1 MANQSSVIELDTK
14 FLENI
19 KKAESALISAANAAD
34 QMTNMFVRA
43 TQGSGQMATMFQNI
57 QAGLDKV
64 GAKAD
69 FSTGVLKANTAL
81 RGTADMVN
89 TLSRNIDDAK
99 SRYAE
104 MLSSMSG
111 KSGKLGGKGGITL
124 LKQDEISNI
133 GKVQEKIK
141 EIDAFLSKPDRKKPL
156 ANDTILKLTEFREF
170 YKGHIK
176 ELNMTDEQR
185 VQKQVT
191 ELRNAFNEMR
201 KIVERYEKDQR
212 ELRKQTEKDEEDRY
226 QAELIRLRRRQQEK
240 IDAEKKYT
248 DEQIAMQKRIEKQ
261 TEDRLARERANAEN
275 NAANERAKKNNSA
288 YAADRNKLTA
298 TTDDYIRMFDTI
310 DKREAESVRRSQK
323 NAEAKAAAYAN
334 ANRTAIASDPD
345 KAIAFAN
352 KARTESRLG
361 VAKSLLLTA
370 RGKTTDEAKINEINK
385 ALQLVEDRINKIN
398 GKELNIKIKENLAI
412 IKTSDDIGKLK
423 SALEYLETRKVNFD
437 IRTEA
442 GAKKLNEI
450 NAAIELARQKMASI
464 SQERYSVEISTN
476 KDQKSEYKDLRRM
489 SKNASGTSDETER
502 RAEISAR
509 LLNLQDQ
516 INTST
521 RKGYDLY
528 VRTGEQLRQNE
539 ALLTKNALKAEN
551 AKVTLDPNGG
561 ALSLG
566 NVESLVKTTNDVK
579 ALRNAFEAIK
589 KAKNDINP
597 NTEEGRKQIQ
607 RLNEALAMTGRRI
620 DECRN
625 RQSLFMQGFN
635 RLQSSGAGMSN
646 MFSRLFATSAIMGF
660 TNKVVRLHSE
670 FEKLRKSLAV
680 LVQGSEKANLI
691 WGKIT
696 RLAIKS
702 PFTVS
707 DLATATRQMAAYR
720 IESDKLYEKTKMLA
734 DVSAG
739 LGVEMSRLILAYGQ
753 VKAANFLRGTELRQ
767 FSEAGIDMLGQ
778 LATYFTQLEGRLVT
792 AADVMERISK
802 RQVMFEDVDK
812 VLQRVTSRG
821 GAFYKMQEEMATTV
835 AGRISNLKD
844 EFMLS
849 MDNIGKSH
857 NETILKAIRI
867 LKWLAQNLDVV
878 IERVG
883 FMLKIWLAWKTTTI
897 VNTVVVKGYATAMSL
912 FTLATFK
919 ATEQMG
925 RLTAATNAF
934 NAASKG
940 NAITALISLAVG
952 IASAFFMIPD
962 AVDSAAES
970 IEENEISEEMDHM
983 ADLAKEVAAAFTEDQ
998 QQITEYSEKIIALTR
1013 EINLL
1018 NKADE
1023 EHVNTSDKVTIM
1035 MRERDIALSSLS
1047 AKSAEYAAKLASVLD
1062 NEEALQ
1068 NFWDNQKKKQNAKT
1082 VTSDK
1087 LRGVNLG
1094 DSIDLLSE
1102 AYRQLGLP
1110 SAYIGDAKTEEELKK
1125 NLREWLDPNSIL
1137 PDQLFVDSYNER
1149 VLNDK
1154 LRDYHTLM
1162 ENLYNAVSVQYY
1174 PNVGRDGKPTRPST
1188 QENFNNQNIESTKA
1202 VEAMFER
1209 FDNAGYASKEFE
1221 DLYRAMVRVN
1231 NAWSNVLDF
1240 DTDTDAE
1247 WNETTAAVE
1256 NFNVALAAFK
1266 KHVDDAAAVQGK
1278 FHPYDLLED
1287 EDVENLV
1294 SILKDSAKEAFNL
1307 KDNQIISEDTQ
1318 REVQTYLDSIFS
1330 AYEITDDAKLMLQ
1343 LMLGSELGFNWTE
1356 FKTELDVWHK
1366 NYNKYTEGLRKSL
1379 EDQDIEVPHP
1389 LKELLSGDKKKDE
1402 LKKELDDEIK
1412 AEKEII
1418 ELYESNIAEGIS
1430 HKADEIELAALRYE
1444 FALER
1449 LKALGKT
1456 EEQAIQ
1462 EIGSVDAFTL
1472 GGLIPREE
1480 AEKFFYAHL
1489 ESIVPE
1495 ISGTHYVGGA
1505 VSTLEYNAAVA
1516 KLAADESARKFLGQ
1530 DKDKDKNKKV
1540 ASDAIKAIN
1549 DVHKAFKDLQ
1559 KDFDDETAK
1568 TGAWEKYGKALEEAL
1583 KPFNMSLE
1591 QFRKQ
1596 FDLTTEAGMVQAFEW
1611 LKKQKAAAKEVYD
1624 IERAIGDVT
1633 WELNIENKNKADEE
1647 LNREIEELF
1656 SGYELSVELE
1666 DLHIPKD
1673 LAQKFF
1679 DIDVTDIN
1687 QLRKT
1692 LYSRKGEFVGTEQLE
1707 EYQNFLDKLDE
1718 MEAKSQQD
1726 RLKKY
1731 LEFSRDAMGERG
1743 KILFESF
1750 GELQDIAKA
1759 FELTDTLAKNEGLI
1773 SDEQLKKM
1781 REAGITFDELMS
1793 KDKSELMSDAWGFT
1807 QDDLDD
1813 IKEYNDLLAEQQAIA
1828 EDASRKKTN
1837 EELAKFDWEKF
1848 TGSKVYQDLYNDM
1861 SNASSAALTVL
1872 INKLEEH
1879 RDQWSKLPVDQVEEY
1894 VRLLEEAKDALDNT
1908 KFPSEIISDAKTTME
1923 KSGYSDS
1930 GEASKEMINAQLE
1943 IESLDIAIS
1952 QWETIA
1958 RLKEEGN
1965 SAGNISLM
1973 LNISEEKINA
1983 ETVDDLKKQK
1993 TYQEDI
1999 VSKSKDYLDAVRKI
2013 QAAYDKQKEHLDK
2026 IKTCVDKVWEGWD
2039 DINSIFGDDNMS
2051 SAIAGMVK
2059 GVSDAAFGMGD
2070 MILATKSAI
2079 EGFKAAEGGAQA
2091 MGFAID
2097 TASGILGIIV
2107 MGIKVV
2113 ATVLKFAFEQ
2123 HDKAIQK
2130 QIDAQIDKVDTLKKE
2145 YETLEEQIEKAY
2157 TAANL
2162 GRLTKDANDNLEDQI
2177 AATEKMISL
2186 EQQKKDADQDK
2197 IDDWNDEI
2205 AEMRKTIEENWN
2217 EAFSTLT
2224 DGILDDVLGTTR
2236 SFVDAWYDAFD
2247 ETGDG
2252 MKGLEENFSEMLLS
2266 MLKQQA
2272 SMQLISPY
2280 IDNYKKWLKNYVDP
2294 ESGDNT
2300 LSIDE
2305 ARKWAEQ
2312 VRGTFPEIND
2322 LLTNFFEG
2330 ASDILEN
2337 DYGELSGLEKGIQGM
2352 TEDQA
2357 EVLAAYW
2364 NSCRFLLSNIDVTLT
2379 KLAES
2384 VMSNNPSSTTMLNE
2398 LRTQTTVLKEIRDS
2412 ISSII
2417 GIGGESGHNGA
2428 YVKVFM

>member
-1 MANQSSVIELDTK
+1 
-14 FLENI
+14 
-19 KKAESALISAANAAD
+19 
-34 QMTNMFVRA
+34 MTDMFARA
-43 TQGSGQMATMFQNI
+43 TQGTGHMAQAFQSI
-57 QAGLDKV
+57 QSGLDKV

-69 FSTGVLKANTAL
+69 FSGGFLKANTELRTTNDMINLFTKNLDEAKTRYSKLLEDFTNPKGKIEGVRIKLLDENELNNAKKLRNAITRINKSLNTKTDKTPEQILAL
-81 RGTADMVN
+81 T
-89 TLSRNIDDAK
+89 
-99 SRYAE
+99 
-104 MLSSMSG
+104 
-111 KSGKLGGKGGITL
+111 
-124 LKQDEISNI
+124 Q
-133 GKVQEKIK
+133 
-141 EIDAFLSKPDRKKPL
+141 
-156 ANDTILKLTEFREF
+156 FRDF
-170 YKGHIK
+170 YKSHLK
-176 ELNMTDEQR
+176 ELNRSDADRVNEVIKAARREFDE
-185 VQKQVT
+185 KLKT
-191 ELRNAFNEMR
+191 LRA
-201 KIVERYEKDQR
+201 
-212 ELRKQTEKDEEDRY
+212 
-226 QAELIRLRRRQQEK
+226 
-240 IDAEKKYT
+240 
-248 DEQIAMQKRIEKQ
+248 
-261 TEDRLARERANAEN
+261 LAREVKKIEQEN
-275 NAANERAKKNNSA
+275 
-288 YAADRNKLTA
+288 
-298 TTDDYIRMFDTI
+298 
-310 DKREAESVRRSQK
+310 
-323 NAEAKAAAYAN
+323 AKATKDAEDEKLMAARA
-334 ANRTAIASDPD
+334 TAEE
-345 KAIAFAN
+345 
-352 KARTESRLG
+352 RRRL
-361 VAKSLLLTA
+361 ST
-370 RGKTTDEAKINEINK
+370 
-385 ALQLVEDRINKIN
+385 
-398 GKELNIKIKENLAI
+398 IKEQ
-412 IKTSDDIGKLK
+412 KQELK
-423 SALEYLETRKVNFD
+423 DVTKES
-437 IRTEA
+437 
-442 GAKKLNEI
+442 KK
-450 NAAIELARQKMASI
+450 
-464 SQERYSVEISTN
+464 
-476 KDQKSEYKDLRRM
+476 
-489 SKNASGTSDETER
+489 ASGTSGEADA

-521 RKGYDLY
+521 RKGYELY

-551 AKVTLDPNGG
+551 AKVTLDQNGG

-646 MFSRLFATSAIMGF
+646 MFSRIFATSAIMGF
-660 TNKVVRLHSE
+660 TNKVVKLHSE

-696 RLAIKS
+696 RLAVKS

-720 IESDKLYEKTKMLA
+720 IEQDLIYQKTKMLA

-802 RQVMFEDVDK
+802 RQVMFEDVDE

-878 IERVG
+878 IEKVG
-883 FMLKIWLAWKTTTI
+883 FMLKLWLAWKTTTI
-897 VNTVVVKGYATAMSL
+897 VNTVLVKGYATAMSL
-912 FTLATFK
+912 FTLATYK
-919 ATEQMG
+919 ATEHMN
-925 RLTAATNAF
+925 RLTKATIAF

-940 NAITALISLAVG
+940 NAILALASLAVG
-952 IASAFFMIPD
+952 IAGAFFMIPD

-970 IEENEISEEMDHM
+970 IEENEMSEEMDHM
-983 ADLAKEVAAAFTEDQ
+983 ADLAKDVAAAFAEDQ
-998 QQITEYSEKIIALTR
+998 QQISELSNKILALTKSIKILNEADSDSIDNTARLAAMLKER
-1013 EINLL
+1013 EV
-1018 NKADE
+1018 AF
-1023 EHVNTSDKVTIM
+1023 
-1035 MRERDIALSSLS
+1035 ASLS
-1047 AKSAEYAAKLASVLD
+1047 QKASEYAAQLGSVLD
-1062 NEEALQ
+1062 NEDALAKFMERE
-1068 NFWDNQKKKQNAKT
+1068 NTKRAAKT
-1082 VTSDK
+1082 V
-1087 LRGVNLG
+1087 LG
-1094 DSIDLLSE
+1094 DEAKKINMGKATDALS
-1102 AYRQLGLP
+1102 
-1110 SAYIGDAKTEEELKK
+1110 SAYEMLGKPMAYSGGNEYDAKKV
-1125 NLREWLDPNSIL
+1125 REWLDP
-1137 PDQLFVDSYNER
+1137 DHLF
-1149 VLNDK
+1149 
-1154 LRDYHTLM
+1154 
-1162 ENLYNAVSVQYY
+1162 
-1174 PNVGRDGKPTRPST
+1174 P
-1188 QENFNNQNIESTKA
+1188 
-1202 VEAMFER
+1202 
-1209 FDNAGYASKEFE
+1209 
-1221 DLYRAMVRVN
+1221 
-1231 NAWSNVLDF
+1231 
-1240 DTDTDAE
+1240 E
-1247 WNETTAAVE
+1247 WV
-1256 NFNVALAAFK
+1256 F
-1266 KHVDDAAAVQGK
+1266 
-1278 FHPYDLLED
+1278 ED
-1287 EDVENLV
+1287 EDKIEENVNLYISTVKNAKSKFESLAASVYRPKQMINYANLKGDPANLFTAELYDIIKDDKLDKAMNSSKQLFNNLMNDIRIGTPGFGELHGTKDKIV
-1294 SILKDSAKEAFNL
+1294 SYLDDSINYMYEALAKYNPDALLKDANVTTFVQLLVDAVNKSFDTSALSSGNDKIAEKA
-1307 KDNQIISEDTQ
+1307 Q
-1318 REVQTYLDSIFS
+1318 RDIQSFLDSIFV
-1330 AYEITDDAKLMLQ
+1330 AYDIPDDAKLMLQ
-1343 LMLGSELGFNWTE
+1343 QILADKLSFKWEDFGTPLEL
-1356 FKTELDVWHK
+1356 WHE
-1366 NYNKYTEGLRKSL
+1366 NFNKYTDEIRASLTDMDVEIPFSIRK
-1379 EDQDIEVPHP
+1379 I
-1389 LKELLSGDKKKDE
+1389 LSGDLTKEDAKKAIEED
-1402 LKKELDDEIK
+1402 LKAVNEVIR
-1412 AEKEII
+1412 I
-1418 ELYESNIAEGIS
+1418 YEDNINSGVSRLAT
-1430 HKADEIELAALRYE
+1430 EIEVENMRYLAAIEE
-1444 FALER
+1444 FMR
-1449 LKALGKT
+1449 
-1456 EEQAIQ
+1456 
-1462 EIGSVDAFTL
+1462 L
-1472 GGLIPREE
+1472 GGDYDDAINYFDKYPD
-1480 AEKFFYAHL
+1480 AIAGW
-1489 ESIVPE
+1489 SSAIGD
-1495 ISGTHYVGGA
+1495 IQYVGG
-1505 VSTLEYNAAVA
+1505 VYSTAQYEEAKAQQPALEEA
-1516 KLAADESARKFLGQ
+1516 LKFHGA

-1540 ASDAIKAIN
+1540 TSEAIKAIN

-1559 KDFDDETAK
+1559 KDFDDGTAK
-1568 TGAWEKYGKALEEAL
+1568 VGAWEKYGHALEEAL

-1591 QFRKQ
+1591 HFREQ
-1596 FDLTTEAGMVQAFEW
+1596 FDLTTEDGMIKAFEW
-1611 LKKQKAAAKEVYD
+1611 LKKQEAAAAEAYE

-1692 LYSRKGEFVGTEQLE
+1692 LYSRKGEFVGTEQQE

-1718 MEAKSQQD
+1718 MEAKSQQE

-1807 QDDLDD
+1807 QEDLDK
-1813 IKEYNDLLAEQQAIA
+1813 IKEYNDLLEEQQAIA

-1894 VRLLEEAKDALDNT
+1894 VRLLEEAKDALANT
-1908 KFPSEIISDAKTTME
+1908 KFPSEIISDAKAIIE

-1930 GEASKEMINAQLE
+1930 GDASKKMINAQLE

-1965 SAGNISLM
+1965 SARDISLM

-1983 ETVDDLKKQK
+1983 ENVDALKTQK
-1993 TYQEDI
+1993 TTQEGI
-1999 VSKSKDYLDAVRKI
+1999 VSKSKEYLEAVRKI
-2013 QAAYDKQKEHLDK
+2013 QDAYDKQKKNLDK

-2039 DINSIFGDDNMS
+2039 DINSIFGDDSMS
-2051 SAIAGMVK
+2051 TAIAGMVK
-2059 GVSDAAFGMGD
+2059 GVSDASFGMGD
-2070 MILATKSAI
+2070 MIIATKSAI
-2079 EGFKAAEGGAQA
+2079 EGFKTAEDGAQA

-2097 TASGILGIIV
+2097 TASSILGVIV
-2107 MGIKVV
+2107 MGVKVV

-2123 HDKAIQK
+2123 HDKMLQK
-2130 QIDAQIDKVDTLKKE
+2130 QIDAQLEKVEVLKDR
-2145 YETLEEQIEKAY
+2145 YEELEKQIEKAY
-2157 TAANL
+2157 TAIDF
-2162 GRLTKDANDNLEDQI
+2162 GRLTREANENLEDQI
-2177 AATEKMISL
+2177 EATEKMIAL
-2186 EQQKKDADQDK
+2186 EEDKKKPDDNA
-2197 IDDWNDEI
+2197 IDSWEDEI
-2205 AEMRKTIEENWN
+2205 KDMRNTIEESFE
-2217 EAFSTLT
+2217 EAFSTLS
-2224 DGILDDVLGTTR
+2224 DGILDDVIGTTR
-2236 SFVDAWYDAFD
+2236 NFVDAWHDAYE

-2252 MKGLEENFSEMLLS
+2252 MRGLEETFTDMLKS
-2266 MLKQQA
+2266 MLRQQV
-2272 SMQLISPY
+2272 SMQLISPF
-2280 IDNYKKWLKNYVDP
+2280 IKKYQEWLKDYINP
-2294 ESGDNT
+2294 EDGDDMLT
-2300 LSIDE
+2300 ADE
-2305 ARKWAEQ
+2305 ARMWSEK
-2312 VRGTFPEIND
+2312 VRDTFPEVNE
-2322 LLTNFFEG
+2322 LLENFFEG
-2330 ASDILEN
+2330 TQGLLETG
-2337 DYGELSGLEKGIQGM
+2337 GELSDLEKGIQGM

-2357 EVLAAYW
+2357 EVLASYW

-2412 ISSII
+2412 LSSVI
-2417 GIGGESGHNGA
+2417 GFGGESGHSGS